1 MKRSTIMRRG
11 LVLSFLA
18 VAVPVVFTAVLGWML
33 TIQSTKARLTTLAQ
47 IASDRAGSTFEQA
60 SQALKS
66 IALTDLPPCSP
77 EGIDQM
83 RIVAMNTFSVESVGY
98 EEDVFACT
106 SWGPTEPRRDTWP
119 EDFVT
124 DDGVKVSIGVQS
136 DSERLKPMLALQY
149 AAFNVLIDPEQFR
162 EVALDEG
169 IRVAVGTRQG
179 RALGPTTPNTAH
191 FLALVHA
198 GPTHGLKDGFLYT
211 LVPQRNFT
219 VVAAIPRQQL
229 LSSLWQ
235 HQLYLLPVTLIIAA
249 WLLSAVLRS
258 WRRKLSPLAA
268 LERAVRRQEFQ
279 VHYQPLIEIESKR
292 CVGAEALVRWRK
304 PNGEMVPPDHFI
316 PLAEESGL
324 IMPITDQVIAT
335 SLHDLGEMLVADRSL
350 HIAIN
355 LAAADVCSG
364 RFLPILQREIAKAD
378 VQPQQIWLEVTE
390 RSFINAEAARKTI
403 EQARQAG
410 FIVALDDFGTGYSS
424 LQYLQQLSL
433 DVLKIDRSFIDN
445 IGKPDGR
452 DSLVSHVIEM
462 GLALRLALVA
472 EGVETNAQLA
482 FLSENQ
488 VRYAQGWLFAKAM
501 DCHQFVQFYRQQG
514 AMLSTDT
521 QVPT

>member
-11 LVLSFLA
+11 LFLSFLA
-18 VAVPVVFTAVLGWML
+18 VAVPLALTVTFSWLL
-33 TIQSTKARLTTLAQ
+33 TIQSTKARLSTIAQ
-47 IASDRAGSTFEQA
+47 IASERAGSTFEQA

-106 SWGPTEPRRDTWP
+106 SWGPSAPRRNTWP
-119 EDFVT
+119 EDFVI
-124 DDGVKVSIGVQS
+124 DDGVKVSIDVQS
-136 DSERLKPMLALQY
+136 DSEWVKPMLALQY

-169 IRVAVGTRQG
+169 IRVAVGTPHG
-179 RALGPTTPNTAH
+179 RALGPTTTTTAH

-211 LVPQRNFT
+211 LVPQRHFT

-229 LSSLWQ
+229 LISLWQ
-235 HQLYLLPVTLIIAA
+235 HQLYLLPVTIIIAA
-249 WLLSAVLRS
+249 WLLAAVLRS
-258 WRRKLSPLAA
+258 WRRKLSPVAA
-268 LERAVRRQEFQ
+268 LERAVRRHEFD
-279 VHYQPLIEIESKR
+279 VHYQPLIEIENHR
-292 CVGAEALVRWRK
+292 CIGAEALVRWRK
-304 PNGEMVPPDHFI
+304 PSGEMIPPDLFI

-324 IMPITDQVIAT
+324 ILPITDQVIAT
-335 SLHDLGEMLVADRSL
+335 VLNELGPMLVADRSL
-350 HIAIN
+350 HVAIN

-364 RFLPILQREIAKAD
+364 RFLPVLQREIKRAD
-378 VQPQQIWLEVTE
+378 VHAQQIWLEVTE
-390 RSFINAEAARKTI
+390 RSFISADAARKTI

-445 IGKPDGR
+445 IGKPDGK

-462 GLALRLALVA
+462 GLALRLTLVA
-472 EGVETNAQLA
+472 EGVETTAQLA
-482 FLSENQ
+482 YLRENQ
-488 VRYAQGWLFAKAM
+488 VLYAQGWLFAKAM
-501 DCHQFVQFYRQQG
+501 DCHQFVQFYSQQG
-514 AMLSTDT
+514 ATLITDPLAT
-521 QVPT
+521 